1 MMENFT
7 HTIPRY
13 NWLMTDRFLKSL
25 DYLEGRD
32 YSVKHTATT
41 ATLTFNYSFQW
52 DRYWSQWGKHIVTA
66 Q

>member
-1 MMENFT
+1 MNYT

-13 NWLMTDRFLKSL
+13 NWPLTEQYFKSL

-32 YSVKHTATT
+32 YAIKHSRDTV
-41 ATLTFNYSFQW
+41 TLTFTLKFVYE
-52 DRYWSQWGKHIVTA
+52 RYWDQWGKHIVS